1 MSRTILLDKATI
13 ITGEKECKGSVL
25 ISEGYIEEVMYADDE
40 SYDELVRHAL
50 QACPD
55 AEVIDL
61 EGKWLMAGG
70 IDAHVHFREPG
81 LTHKADMA
89 TESAAAAAGG
99 VTTVMD
105 MPNTIP
111 AATDAQTIQDKV
123 IASEGRCTGHV
134 MFHIGATDSNVEDAC
149 RTACEGDEKAGLAAE
164 KIAGVKAFLG
174 SSTGNMLIDD
184 ADALEKLFSICRKP
198 LLVHCEDEGIIKE
211 NMRLAKEKFGENVP
225 FCEHENIRSR
235 RACIKSSIKA
245 LEMAIRHKTRL
256 VLCHISTKEELEM
269 VRAAKLSNQD
279 ILAETSCNYLWFSN
293 QDYERLG
300 SRLKC
305 NPSVKTLQDREAL
318 REGLRNGLIDMI
330 GSDHAPHLLS
340 EKQMDYFHAPSGL
353 PSIQQSLPVLLTIA
367 AQEDIPLSRIA
378 SVFSEKAAEVYEL
391 KRGKIKKGYAADI
404 VIFDLEMKFTVRN
417 EDQLYKCGWT
427 PYDGEELQGFIET
440 VLVDGKEVIRNGKLH
455 KNA

>member
-13 ITGEKECKGSVL
+13 ITAGKECKGSVL
-25 ISEGYIEEVMYADDE
+25 ISEGYIAEVMYADDE

-164 KIAGVKAFLG
+164 KIAGGGWIWGTF
-174 SSTGNMLIDD
+174 
-184 ADALEKLFSICRKP
+184 
-198 LLVHCEDEGIIKE
+198 GI
-211 NMRLAKEKFGENVP
+211 
-225 FCEHENIRSR
+225 
-235 RACIKSSIKA
+235 A
-245 LEMAIRHKTRL
+245 LEM
-256 VLCHISTKEELEM
+256 
-269 VRAAKLSNQD
+269 
-279 ILAETSCNYLWFSN
+279 
-293 QDYERLG
+293 
-300 SRLKC
+300 
-305 NPSVKTLQDREAL
+305 
-318 REGLRNGLIDMI
+318 
-330 GSDHAPHLLS
+330 
-340 EKQMDYFHAPSGL
+340 
-353 PSIQQSLPVLLTIA
+353 
-367 AQEDIPLSRIA
+367 
-378 SVFSEKAAEVYEL
+378 
-391 KRGKIKKGYAADI
+391 
-404 VIFDLEMKFTVRN
+404 
-417 EDQLYKCGWT
+417 
-427 PYDGEELQGFIET
+427 
-440 VLVDGKEVIRNGKLH
+440 
-455 KNA
+455 